1 MTRWILRRFKHI
13 CAKANRKAKR
23 NGHAAVPLLF
33 AQKEPPRAAKGF
45 NWIVRDCCLCA
56 LIRGLQNLESPL
68 KGFNCCGAKLRLQC
82 ADARFA
88 KPRISLQRE
97 RVVTFCVVQ
106 KVTKKHTGRSPATS
120 IQSSVEE
127 NFSIASGGTS
137 RTRLFVQIGGEKALN
152 RCEVRAL
159 QRKNLERRL
168 KEQRCSLRTVG
179 YGWVGMGSGGQ
190 NRTAFSAHARQC
202 KNEKPF
208 INPPRQQLPT
218 APKLTCN
225 SPFRIAF
232 ATVSL
237 QQNNSFSKL
246 RSLASDVRP
255 PFRTDSNPHR
265 RYPEALRFSP

>member
-1 MTRWILRRFKHI
+1 MKLPCEGTD
-13 CAKANRKAKR
+13 
-23 NGHAAVPLLF
+23 LF
-33 AQKEPPRAAKGF
+33 FSLVRKEPKVP
-45 NWIVRDCCLCA
+45 
-56 LIRGLQNLESPL
+56 Q
-68 KGFNCCGAKLRLQC
+68 
-82 ADARFA
+82 RFA
-88 KPRISLQRE
+88 NLWTPG
-97 RVVTFCVVQ
+97 T
-106 KVTKKHTGRSPATS
+106 

-137 RTRLFVQIGGEKALN
+137 RTRFSAQNGGEKALN

-159 QRKNLERRL
+159 QREDLERRL

-190 NRTAFSAHARQC
+190 NRTAFSAHARQY

-225 SPFRIAF
+225 HKFHPRNP
-232 ATVSL
+232 TVSL
-237 QQNNSFSKL
+237 QYNIPFSKL
-246 RSLASDVRP
+246 CNLASAVRS

-265 RYPEALRFSP
+265 RYPVSLRFPARPVT

>member
-45 NWIVRDCCLCA
+45 NWIVRICCLCA

-82 ADARFA
+82 ADTRFA

-120 IQSSVEE
+120 IQIAGRYVIFSEMTGVHQVTGYAE
-127 NFSIASGGTS
+127 NCIFPGIAGND
-137 RTRLFVQIGGEKALN
+137 LN
-152 RCEVRAL
+152 RCEVPAL
-159 QRKNLERRL
+159 QHKIRAISK
-168 KEQRCSLRTVG
+168 
-179 YGWVGMGSGGQ
+179 
-190 NRTAFSAHARQC
+190 RTAVFLANSRLRVVEMGGGGWKRAALGGNKKGLC
-202 KNEKPF
+202 KRK
-208 INPPRQQLPT
+208 
-218 APKLTCN
+218 
-225 SPFRIAF
+225 AF
-232 ATVSL
+232 GL
-237 QQNNSFSKL
+237 
-246 RSLASDVRP
+246 
-255 PFRTDSNPHR
+255 
-265 RYPEALRFSP
+265 

>member
-1 MTRWILRRFKHI
+1 MPSSTVCRMTRWILRRFKHI

-106 KVTKKHTGRSPATS
+106 KVTKKHTGLRPATS

-127 NFSIASGGTS
+127 DFS
-137 RTRLFVQIGGEKALN
+137 RVF
-152 RCEVRAL
+152 
-159 QRKNLERRL
+159 RRHV
-168 KEQRCSLRTVG
+168 S
-179 YGWVGMGSGGQ
+179 
-190 NRTAFSAHARQC
+190 
-202 KNEKPF
+202 KP
-208 INPPRQQLPT
+208 
-218 APKLTCN
+218 
-225 SPFRIAF
+225 
-232 ATVSL
+232 V
-237 QQNNSFSKL
+237 
-246 RSLASDVRP
+246 
-255 PFRTDSNPHR
+255 FRTKR
-265 RYPEALRFSP
+265 RRKGFESGRRSGVTA